1 MKRKMLDLNDND
13 NVLDNPS
20 RRGFIKKAGGAA
32 ALTMAVSPIAQ
43 AVGNATPGNARNVKG
58 KLILYVNGKVYQG
71 DKFNQHWAEAFA
83 VKGDKFV
90 QVGTTDEILKL
101 RKKDTMVVDLRG
113 HTVVPGL
120 IDDHMHPEMAVENYN
135 NVAVDECA
143 TTWEE
148 FKQSVAK
155 ELRDNPEKGWV
166 FGGNLDY
173 LWDDGSDI
181 QMFGKPSHKKI
192 LDEIIPDK
200 PAFFWECSGHAA
212 LVNSKALEVCGITND
227 SPDPI
232 GGHYV
237 RDENGELTGVLR
249 ELAAHVVWEKWLL
262 TLPRP
267 EVIGDK
273 QLKPIF
279 SYLNSFGLT
288 SITEPWSREMYGQA
302 YKYLDDKNDLTVRIT
317 SYATDTVDF
326 ATEEMQ
332 ELSKKYIYN
341 HKDYSGD
348 RIQLVGVKYI
358 LDGAAAGQ
366 TAVVVE
372 PYEGTDGYTGPW
384 RNTPE
389 DYREGLHRYDEMG
402 LVVHAHCAGDGA
414 ARMVLDAVEEL
425 RKKPGNN
432 ADKLNHRIAHTSMIH
447 PDDIPRIAKNNVWAE
462 FSPVFWYDMAAT
474 RVIAK
479 DIGQHRVDKYF
490 FPVKPIV
497 DTGALVSIGT
507 DWTVTPVNPWI
518 ALETIVTRR
527 GAGLTEGPT
536 LNAEEHAIPLETAL
550 WMYTQ
555 GGADSQKLGD
565 KIGSITAGKFADFV
579 VLDQNIF
586 DVAIHEV
593 HKTKPLSTVVGGQ
606 DVYLSSK
613 VEDILDLGK
622 LEGKYANNTMTFA
635 TNGRHFT

>member
-1 MKRKMLDLNDND
+1 MKRKMQYLNDND
-13 NVLDNPS
+13 NILDNLS
-20 RRGFIKKAGGAA
+20 RRGFFKRAGAA
-32 ALTMAVSPIAQ
+32 AALSMAISPIAR
-43 AVGNATPGNARNVKG
+43 AVGNVTSGDARDVTD
-58 KLILYVNGKVYQG
+58 KLVLYVNGQVYQG
-71 DKFNQHWAEAFA
+71 DKFKQSWAEAFA
-83 VKGDKFV
+83 IKGDKIV

-101 RKKDTMVVDLRG
+101 RDKDALVVDLRG
-113 HTVVPGL
+113 YTVLPGL
-120 IDDHMHPEMAVENYN
+120 IDDHLHPEMAVEQYN
-135 NVAVDECA
+135 NVIVDELA

-148 FKQSVAK
+148 FKQIVAT
-155 ELRDNPEKGWV
+155 ELRDHPEKEWV

-181 QMFGKPSHKKI
+181 QMFGQPSHKRI
-192 LDEIIPDK
+192 LDELIPDK
-200 PAFFWECSGHAA
+200 PAFFWETSGHAA
-212 LVNSKALEVCGITND
+212 LVNSKALEVVGITDD

-237 RDENGELTGVLR
+237 KDENGKLTGVLR
-249 ELAAHVVWEKWLL
+249 ELAAHVVWERFLA
-262 TLPRP
+262 TLPEP
-267 EVIGDK
+267 KVIGEQ
-273 QLKPIF
+273 QLKPMF

-288 SITEPWSREMYGQA
+288 SITEPWSREMYGKA
-302 YKYLDDKNDLTVRIT
+302 FKYLDDNKELTIRIT
-317 SYATDTVDF
+317 TYATDTVDF
-326 ATEEMQ
+326 ATKEMQ
-332 ELSKKYIYN
+332 ELSKQYIYN

-348 RIQLVGVKYI
+348 MVQLVGVKYI

-372 PYEGTDGYTGPW
+372 PYEGTDYHGPW

-432 ADKLNHRIAHTSMIH
+432 ADKLQHRIAHTSLIH
-447 PDDIPRIAKNNVWAE
+447 PDDVPRIAELNVWAE
-462 FSPVFWYDMAAT
+462 FSPVFWYDMPAVQVA
-474 RVIAK
+474 AK
-479 DIGQHRVDKYF
+479 DIGEHRVKKYMY
-490 FPVKPIV
+490 PIKPIV
-497 DTGALVSIGT
+497 DSGASVSIGT
-507 DWTVTPVNPWI
+507 DWAVTPVNPFI
-518 ALETIVTRR
+518 ALETVVTRR
-527 GAGLTEGPT
+527 DPGVTEGPS
-536 LNAEEHAIPLETAL
+536 LNAEEYAIPLETAV

-586 DVAIHEV
+586 EVPIHEV

-606 DVYLSSK
+606 DVYLSSM
-613 VEDILDLGK
+613 VEEIIDLGE
-622 LEGKYANNTMTFA
+622 LEGEYGQPLKYP
-635 TNGRHFT
+635 NGRHI

>member
-1 MKRKMLDLNDND
+1 MKRKMQYLNDND
-13 NVLDNPS
+13 NILDNLS
-20 RRGFIKKAGGAA
+20 RRGFFKRAGAA
-32 ALTMAVSPIAQ
+32 AVLSMAISPIAR
-43 AVGNATPGNARNVKG
+43 AVGNVTSGDARDVTD
-58 KLILYVNGKVYQG
+58 KLVLYVNGQVYQG
-71 DKFNQHWAEAFA
+71 DKFKQSWAEAFA
-83 VKGDKFV
+83 IKGDKIV

-101 RKKDTMVVDLRG
+101 RDKDASVVDLRG
-113 HTVVPGL
+113 HTVLPGL
-120 IDDHMHPEMAVENYN
+120 IDDHLHPEMAVEQYN
-135 NVAVDECA
+135 NVIVDELA

-148 FKQSVAK
+148 FKQIVAT
-155 ELRDNPEKGWV
+155 ELRDHPEKEWV

-181 QMFGKPSHKKI
+181 QMFGQPSHKRI
-192 LDEIIPDK
+192 LDELIPDK
-200 PAFFWECSGHAA
+200 PAFFWETSGHAA
-212 LVNSKALEVCGITND
+212 LVNSKALEVVGITDD

-237 RDENGELTGVLR
+237 KDENGKLTGVLR
-249 ELAAHVVWEKWLL
+249 ELAAHVVWERFLA
-262 TLPRP
+262 TLPEP
-267 EVIGDK
+267 KVIGEQ
-273 QLKPIF
+273 QLKPMF

-288 SITEPWSREMYGQA
+288 SITEPWSREMYGKA
-302 YKYLDDKNDLTVRIT
+302 FKYLDDNKELTIRIT
-317 SYATDTVDF
+317 TYATDTVDF
-326 ATEEMQ
+326 ATKEMQ
-332 ELSKKYIYN
+332 ELSKQYIYN

-348 RIQLVGVKYI
+348 MVQLVGVKYI

-372 PYEGTDGYTGPW
+372 PYEGTDYHGPW

-432 ADKLNHRIAHTSMIH
+432 ADKLQHRIAHTSLIH
-447 PDDIPRIAKNNVWAE
+447 PDDVPRIAELNVWAE
-462 FSPVFWYDMAAT
+462 FSPVFWYDMPAVQVA
-474 RVIAK
+474 AK
-479 DIGQHRVDKYF
+479 DIGEHRVKKYMY
-490 FPVKPIV
+490 PIKPIV
-497 DTGALVSIGT
+497 DSGASVSIGT
-507 DWTVTPVNPWI
+507 DWAVTPVNPFI
-518 ALETIVTRR
+518 ALETVVTRR
-527 GAGLTEGPT
+527 DPGVTEGPS
-536 LNAEEHAIPLETAL
+536 LNAEEYAIPLETAV

-586 DVAIHEV
+586 EVPIHEV

-606 DVYLSSK
+606 DVYLSSM
-613 VEDILDLGK
+613 VEEIIDLGE
-622 LEGKYANNTMTFA
+622 LEGEYGQPLKYP
-635 TNGRHFT
+635 NGRHI

>member
-20 RRGFIKKAGGAA
+20 RRGFFKKAGGAA

-43 AVGNATPGNARNVKG
+43 AVGNATPGDARNVKG

-71 DKFNQHWAEAFA
+71 DKFNQRWAEAFA

-101 RKKDTMVVDLRG
+101 RKQDTMVVDLRD

-155 ELRDNPEKGWV
+155 ELHDNPDKEWV

-181 QMFGKPSHKKI
+181 KMFGKPSHKKI
-192 LDEIIPDK
+192 LDELIPDK

-249 ELAAHVVWEKWLL
+249 ELAAHVVWERWAL
-262 TLPRP
+262 TLPNP
-267 EVIGDK
+267 EVLGDK

-302 YKYLDDKNDLTVRIT
+302 YKYLDGKNDLTVRIT

-326 ATEEMQ
+326 ATEEMKV
-332 ELSKKYIYN
+332 LSKKYIDN
-341 HKDYSGD
+341 HKEYSGD
-348 RIQLVGVKYI
+348 KVQLIGVKYI

-372 PYEGTDGYTGPW
+372 PYEGSDGYTGPW
-384 RNTPE
+384 RNSPE

-402 LVVHAHCAGDGA
+402 LVVNAHCAGDGA

-432 ADKLNHRIAHTSMIH
+432 ADKLKHRIAHTAMIH
-447 PDDIPRIAKNNVWAE
+447 PDDLPRIAENNVWAE
-462 FSPVFWYDMAAT
+462 FSPVFWYDMAAI
-474 RVIAK
+474 RVIEQ
-479 DIGQHRVDKYF
+479 DIGEHRVNKYMY
-490 FPVKPIV
+490 PVRPLV
-497 DTGALVSIGT
+497 ELGANVSIGT
-507 DWTVTPVNPWI
+507 DWTVTPVNPWV
-518 ALETIVTRR
+518 ALETVVTRR
-527 GAGLTEGPT
+527 GPGITEGPS
-536 LNAEEHAIPLETAL
+536 LNAEEHGVTLETAL

-586 DVAIHEV
+586 EV
-593 HKTKPLSTVVGGQ
+593 SIQKVHMTKPLSTVLGGQ

-613 VEDILDLGK
+613 VEDILDFGK
-622 LEGKYANNTMTFA
+622 IEGKYANSTMTFA
-635 TNGRHFT
+635 TNGRQFT